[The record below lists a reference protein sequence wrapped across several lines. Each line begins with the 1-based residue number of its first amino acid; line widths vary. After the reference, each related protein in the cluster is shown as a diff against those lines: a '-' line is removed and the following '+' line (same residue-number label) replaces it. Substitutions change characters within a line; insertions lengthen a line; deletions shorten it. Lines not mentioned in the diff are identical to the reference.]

1 MVSQVDEKD
10 AAMVALAVHPARKA
24 DGFTDMGSAEF
35 CAFVRTISVHDWSLS
50 LGFRQENMKAG
61 LDPRNAS
68 LSSCE
73 WLLWAA
79 LHADSSTHHR

>member
-1 MVSQVDEKD
+1 MVAQVDEKD

-24 DGFTDMGSAEF
+24 DSFTDMGSAQF
-35 CAFVRTISVHDWSLS
+35 CAFMGTISVHDGSLFF
-50 LGFRQENMKAG
+50 GFRQENMKAA
-61 LDPRNAS
+61 LDPCNAP